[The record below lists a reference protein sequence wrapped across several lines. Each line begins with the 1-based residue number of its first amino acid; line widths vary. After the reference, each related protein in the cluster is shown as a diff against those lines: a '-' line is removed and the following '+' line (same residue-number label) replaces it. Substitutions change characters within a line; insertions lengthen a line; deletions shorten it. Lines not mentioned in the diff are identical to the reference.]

1 MKVLGFDAACIP
13 STEVQP
19 ITVALPF
26 GGIFTAADPAVVR
39 QLQEQRRLVDYV
51 EQRFVHFIE
60 PDWDWLH

>member
-13 STEVQP
+13 STEAQSV
-19 ITVALPF
+19 TVVFPS
-26 GGIFTAADPAVVR
+26 GGIFTATDPAVVL
-39 QLQEQRRLVDYV
+39 QSQEQRRLVDYV